1 MQVPACN
8 RQVYCLVNTL
18 YLPAQL
24 LNMRQLY
31 FLSSGDTF
39 PFSYTPVSDSRFR
52 NAALLLIFL
61 GSLFRLFWAFRL
73 ELGNDEAYYWLYSQ
87 YLQWNYI
94 DHPPMVAIWI
104 RLFTG
109 NGLFSDMEGFLRLG
123 SIAGC
128 ACSSWF
134 MYKTGALLHSSRA
147 GWYSVLLYQSSFYAA
162 VTAGL
167 YILPD
172 TPQMVFWTASLLMIA
187 RITTTSDAWSS
198 WVLFGLAS
206 GLCIMSK
213 MHGVFLWMGVGSYA
227 LLKERS
233 WLKKPQLYVALLL
246 TMVIASPVFFWNLQN
261 HFISFQSHSYRLSL
275 KLSGLNATGFGKQ
288 LLSQVFFNNPVNF
301 ILILMALLAT
311 RKKKNGKGQ
320 FAQHIYIIIGLSLAI
335 LLLFLSFFMEI
346 TMPHWSGPAYV
357 SLVPICAIWLAGR
370 ETNFFPMVL
379 RWSIGLSII
388 SVSILFLAILFFPGT
403 YGNKKAETLG
413 KGDMTLDMFG
423 WKAAS
428 QAFSLIYQQD
438 LRKGIM
444 AEKPAMVTSRWWGTQ
459 VDYYFCRPLGLP
471 MLGLGSSRQ
480 VGQYLWTNL
489 QRKKMADKD
498 AAYCIIPSDDGNRV
512 PSEYFRAIEKAATIT
527 VFRSG
532 KPARIFFVYRMKGW
546 KKEVPVAR

>member
-167 YILPD
+167 YI
-172 TPQMVFWTASLLMIA
+172 
-187 RITTTSDAWSS
+187 
-198 WVLFGLAS
+198 
-206 GLCIMSK
+206 
-213 MHGVFLWMGVGSYA
+213 
-227 LLKERS
+227 
-233 WLKKPQLYVALLL
+233 
-246 TMVIASPVFFWNLQN
+246 
-261 HFISFQSHSYRLSL
+261 
-275 KLSGLNATGFGKQ
+275 
-288 LLSQVFFNNPVNF
+288 
-301 ILILMALLAT
+301 
-311 RKKKNGKGQ
+311 
-320 FAQHIYIIIGLSLAI
+320 
-335 LLLFLSFFMEI
+335 
-346 TMPHWSGPAYV
+346 
-357 SLVPICAIWLAGR
+357 
-370 ETNFFPMVL
+370 
-379 RWSIGLSII
+379 
-388 SVSILFLAILFFPGT
+388 
-403 YGNKKAETLG
+403 
-413 KGDMTLDMFG
+413 
-423 WKAAS
+423 
-428 QAFSLIYQQD
+428 
-438 LRKGIM
+438 
-444 AEKPAMVTSRWWGTQ
+444 
-459 VDYYFCRPLGLP
+459 
-471 MLGLGSSRQ
+471 
-480 VGQYLWTNL
+480 
-489 QRKKMADKD
+489 
-498 AAYCIIPSDDGNRV
+498 
-512 PSEYFRAIEKAATIT
+512 
-527 VFRSG
+527 
-532 KPARIFFVYRMKGW
+532 
-546 KKEVPVAR
+546 